1 MLKSLTQKNW
11 GRVSG
16 TRGFSHSVLRTLPQG
31 GRRLRQGIHAEIWWR
46 SGYNF
51 NIRASGAR
59 YNECALMLDQA
70 GLFSAVTSAFI
81 IQVQSQLQSDP
92 NEETAALLRVLIY
105 KIDNTTFGGD
115 APTLPQWAGPPQ
127 AIVHVQCLQYAS
139 LAASLLAAFL
149 AVLGKQWLARY
160 DAIDLRGSAIERS
173 QDRQRKLNGINHW
186 FFHHVIESLPLML
199 QAALLLLACALSKY
213 LWEINTTVAAVVV
226 GVTSI
231 GVLFYLFIVVVGTAS
246 VNCPYQTPVA
256 TLIRYSCRSAY
267 SLFLR
272 HSWVPRAFARWRD
285 DFRPT
290 TSSITW
296 FDLTL
301 PFPLLIALAVD
312 IFNIVQLPFRMVKF
326 ALRWLGSSSVPDQF
340 PDNGITKLDFHC
352 ASWILQTSS
361 DITIKQLALKFL
373 KEILLPSRLN
383 SSINSALFVESF
395 NVFINCFFLG
405 HPDQIPIA
413 NGLEELAETSAMC
426 VLLTYPSVS
435 ATEATPA
442 VIRDVD
448 HRYEKIFPDN
458 RHWSLQSSP
467 ASVNALQGVL
477 GGGWIGGDV
486 DWRSYNP
493 PMDELTTFSRTLGR
507 LAQFKYRTRY
517 PSIANWLIQFAIRFL
532 SQKPLPP
539 TSVVV
544 DCLMLIATD
553 LKCNIPDAN
562 NVEPDPRSMEWD
574 ARREVREAN
583 YKEAVERCVRV
594 STMITFANLPSGRGA
609 NRFSL

>member
-1 MLKSLTQKNW
+1 MLN
-11 GRVSG
+11 
-16 TRGFSHSVLRTLPQG
+16 
-31 GRRLRQGIHAEIWWR
+31 
-46 SGYNF
+46 
-51 NIRASGAR
+51 
-59 YNECALMLDQA
+59 QA

-105 KIDNTTFGGD
+105 KIDNTTFGGE
-115 APTLPQWAGPPQ
+115 APALPQWAGPPQ

-160 DAIDLRGSAIERS
+160 DTIDLRGSAIERS
-173 QDRQRKLNGINHW
+173 QDRQRKLNGINTW

-213 LWEINTTVAAVVV
+213 LWEVNTTVAAVVV
-226 GVTSI
+226 GVTSL
-231 GVLFYLFIVVVGTAS
+231 GVLFYLFIVLAGTAS

-256 TLIRYSCRSAY
+256 TLIRYSCRSAH

-272 HSWVPRAFARWRD
+272 HSGIPRALARWRD
-285 DFRPT
+285 DFGST

-301 PFPLLIALAVD
+301 PFPLIIALAID
-312 IFNIVQLPFRMVKF
+312 IFKIVQLPLRMVKF
-326 ALRWLGSSSVPDQF
+326 ALRWLGRSPIPDQF

-352 ASWILQTSS
+352 VSWILQTSS
-361 DITIKQLALKFL
+361 DITIKQLALNFL
-373 KEILLPSRLN
+373 KEILLPSCLN
-383 SSINSALFVESF
+383 SSINSTLFVESF
-395 NVFINCFFLG
+395 NVFINCFVLG
-405 HPDQIPIA
+405 HPAQIPIA
-413 NGLEELAETSAMC
+413 NGLEELAEISAMC

-435 ATEATPA
+435 TTEPTPA
-442 VIRDVD
+442 AIRDVD
-448 HRYEKIFPDN
+448 HRYEKIFPDH

-467 ASVNALQGVL
+467 TSVNAVQGVL

-493 PMDELTTFSRTLGR
+493 PMDELTILSRTLGR
-507 LAQFKYRTRY
+507 LAQFKYRTHY
-517 PSIANWLIQFAIRFL
+517 PSIAGWLIEFAIHFL
-532 SQKPLPP
+532 SQKPFTP

-553 LKCNIPDAN
+553 LECNIPDAN
-562 NVEPDPRSMEWD
+562 SVEPDSRSMIWG

-583 YKEAVERCVRV
+583 FKEAVERCVCI
-594 STMITFANLPSGRGA
+594 STMITSAKLASGRSA
-609 NRFSL
+609 NNFSL